1 MSENNLKPTTSSFYL
16 VGKAIVGDKTFTLDK
31 TNEAKTWQY
40 NHIYMGIDCGEKYGT
55 IFIERMGG
63 HDLNKPSIKKLS
75 TKDENGSIKK
85 GKENQVDISWDDRFK
100 ELDFKVIS
108 DLNMCKAGFRNAEGK
123 IEQKA
128 FVFEQDFIKYISE
141 NVKNGDIVS
150 VRGHLE
156 YYRNPENGEV
166 TVKKIVD
173 NFFASNL
180 KEDAFKA
187 NFEIQAYVDESTKG
201 KINPEEKTFTLY
213 PKVAAFINKLDGKKY
228 NQTGCYALKII
239 WDLKDYD
246 LTDTNQQKRIAN
258 QCVKF
263 FVPEKGMVNKIL
275 LKGHFVEGAG
285 ITEVKPED
293 FSKEIQEALA
303 TGILSLEEL
312 TGTALSGKNKTREMY
327 YDSISTR
334 LNTENNPDGVVEMS
348 VDKNVCKQ
356 SDLIF
361 VQDLKPIEGDI
372 PASVSTTDTIVEA
385 DVDDSMDEMMAELF
399 GDLN

>member
-1 MSENNLKPTTSSFYL
+1 
-16 VGKAIVGDKTFTLDK
+16 
-31 TNEAKTWQY
+31 
-40 NHIYMGIDCGEKYGT
+40 
-55 IFIERMGG
+55 
-63 HDLNKPSIKKLS
+63 
-75 TKDENGSIKK
+75 
-85 GKENQVDISWDDRFK
+85 
-100 ELDFKVIS
+100 
-108 DLNMCKAGFRNAEGK
+108 
-123 IEQKA
+123 
-128 FVFEQDFIKYISE
+128 
-141 NVKNGDIVS
+141 
-150 VRGHLE
+150 
-156 YYRNPENGEV
+156 
-166 TVKKIVD
+166 
-173 NFFASNL
+173 
-180 KEDAFKA
+180 
-187 NFEIQAYVDESTKG
+187 
-201 KINPEEKTFTLY
+201 
-213 PKVAAFINKLDGKKY
+213 
-228 NQTGCYALKII
+228 
-239 WDLKDYD
+239 
-246 LTDTNQQKRIAN
+246 
-258 QCVKF
+258 
-263 FVPEKGMVNKIL
+263 L

-372 PASVSTTDTIVEA
+372 PASVSITDTIVEA